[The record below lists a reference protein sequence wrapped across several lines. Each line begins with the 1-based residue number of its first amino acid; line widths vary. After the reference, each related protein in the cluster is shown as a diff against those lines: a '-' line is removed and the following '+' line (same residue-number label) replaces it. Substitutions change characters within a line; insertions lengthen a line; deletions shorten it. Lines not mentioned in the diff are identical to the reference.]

1 MSKKNGAYKKCVVC
15 GKKYYTVASRVNKSK
30 WCSSDCWKK
39 RRVLNICQCCGNL
52 IKSYHGKK
60 YCSKKCAQKDMVGVK
75 APRWKDGKSLERNRA
90 RLSVFLKSWKKEV
103 KARDNYTCQHCG
115 SKKELHAHHIMEWAK
130 DESKR
135 FDVDNG
141 TTLCIDCH
149 GKVHNRNF
157 RKLS

>member
-1 MSKKNGAYKKCVVC
+1 MSKKNGAYKKCSVC
-15 GKKYYTVASRVNKSK
+15 GKKYYTVASRVKKSK
-30 WCSSDCWKK
+30 WCSSECWNK
-39 RRVLNICQCCGNL
+39 RRVLNDCQNCGEP
-52 IKSYHGKK
+52 IISYHGKK

-75 APRWKDGKSLERNRA
+75 SPRWKDGKSLERNRA